1 MKTVRINYNGVSY
14 HIQIKRVNANP
25 NDVFEIEFSDK
36 AELTAIMESPDFIIE
51 KSDRL
56 SLPEVQNIDQRE
68 LLQSFAEGIN
78 EVYASI

>member
-1 MKTVRINYNGVSY
+1 MKTIKISYNGALFDILV
-14 HIQIKRVNANP
+14 KRVNAFP

-36 AELTAIMESPDFIIE
+36 AELTAIMESPVFIIE